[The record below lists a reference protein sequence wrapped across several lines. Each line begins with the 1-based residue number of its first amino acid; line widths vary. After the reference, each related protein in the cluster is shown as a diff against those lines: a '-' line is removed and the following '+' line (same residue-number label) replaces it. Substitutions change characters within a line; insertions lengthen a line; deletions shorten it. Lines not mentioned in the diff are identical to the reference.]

1 MPGDPSDDSKSRSRK
16 GTLSR
21 YFVFFYFSFYWA
33 GFTVAQRERAQE
45 DFNVPYEGAPP
56 HPPHIC
62 IRKTATAP
70 GSPYTFR
77 IVRGFFYVPQNYQHS
92 RNCETGP
99 PALSSL
105 SEKTRNSNHLQVK
118 LQRQHFLLSY
128 LKTLSVGP
136 VGVSNSQPPAS
147 QPGEQPS
154 ELPVGGYDRERRT
167 SNTL

>member
-1 MPGDPSDDSKSRSRK
+1 MHVFKAVTTRC
-16 GTLSR
+16 
-21 YFVFFYFSFYWA
+21 FVFVFAFAFYWA

-56 HPPHIC
+56 HPPHILHTKDSHSTGITLLFSNC
-62 IRKTATAP
+62 AWVLLRPTEL
-70 GSPYTFR
+70 STFKELWD
-77 IVRGFFYVPQNYQHS
+77 GTS
-92 RNCETGP
+92 G
-99 PALSSL
+99 LSSL
-105 SEKTRNSNHLQVK
+105 SEKTRKSNHLQMK

-154 ELPVGGYDRERRT
+154 ELPVGGFLPILNIKT
-167 SNTL
+167 F